1 MFVLFL
7 LAATSILFVLNM
19 FRVRDLFSKIRLIQ
33 KMIVTLL
40 LINIIAYIYL
50 SFNAWGQYWH
60 FEPGEI
66 FRTLLFIV
74 VILTT
79 IKFTASSQKTVLCKV
94 LFFLQAATAILFAM
108 VPYFRTSC
116 RLIY

>member
-7 LAATSILFVLNM
+7 LAATSILFLLNV
-19 FRVRDLFSKIRLIQ
+19 FRMRDLFSKIRLIQ

-50 SFNAWGQYWH
+50 SFNAWGKYWD
-60 FEPGEI
+60 FDPNEI
-66 FRTLLFIV
+66 FRLILFIV
-74 VILTT
+74 VLPTT
-79 IKFTASSQKTVLCKV
+79 IKFTASSQKGVLCKV
-94 LFFLQAATAILFAM
+94 LFSLQAAATILLAM